1 MLTFVS
7 FLLFLSFPLGLIV
20 FFSERFMGSLIFT
33 PVGLMPIFFG
43 GIPQLININIFSVS
57 VFAFFWLIYLL
68 FFLSLSKNPSSFYMS
83 LKLIRSPEDDR
94 FLDNNLLFISYCFSL
109 LTTFLFFLNYL
120 QRNIG
125 IPIGELPET
134 NIVTDYVLLTI
145 APIVEEIGFRVTI
158 IGLLA
163 VIFLSKEKDL
173 RIVFKSLWRP
183 SDVIDVNLY
192 KSLLRL
198 LIIFS
203 SLLFGWSHY
212 AYGSGWDLGKISI
225 ATFAGLVLGFIYV
238 YRGVIPAIM
247 LHWAFN
253 YYNGTLYYFEKL
265 FNYASFVWIPDGI
278 VFVCGFISLIIFI
291 YTSIYSR
298 LTDYRNQ

>member
-33 PVGLMPIFFG
+33 PVGLMPVFFG
-43 GIPQLININIFSVS
+43 GIPQLININILSIS
-57 VFAFFWLIYLL
+57 VFTFLWLIYLL
-68 FFLSLSKNPSSFYMS
+68 FFLSLSKNFSSFYMS
-83 LKLIRSPEDDR
+83 LKLILSPEDDR
-94 FLDNNLLFISYCFSL
+94 FLDNNLLFISYYFSL

-125 IPIGELPET
+125 LPIGELPET

-173 RIVFKSLWRP
+173 RMSHGKNWRVF
-183 SDVIDVNLY
+183 
-192 KSLLRL
+192 
-198 LIIFS
+198 
-203 SLLFGWSHY
+203 
-212 AYGSGWDLGKISI
+212 
-225 ATFAGLVLGFIYV
+225 
-238 YRGVIPAIM
+238 
-247 LHWAFN
+247 
-253 YYNGTLYYFEKL
+253 
-265 FNYASFVWIPDGI
+265 
-278 VFVCGFISLIIFI
+278 
-291 YTSIYSR
+291 
-298 LTDYRNQ
+298 TDEAKAKRDKENQL